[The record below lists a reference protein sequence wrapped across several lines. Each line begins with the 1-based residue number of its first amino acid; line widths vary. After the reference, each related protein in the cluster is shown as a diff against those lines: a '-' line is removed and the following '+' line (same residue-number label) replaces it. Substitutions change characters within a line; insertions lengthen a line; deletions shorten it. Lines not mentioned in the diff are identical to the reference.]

1 MSMRSKISHLLDNLA
16 VLEPCLVHQPADL
29 DALPSRW
36 HAHEFAGVGAFE
48 ADAREHAVAFA
59 QHGMNVRVHVGEDPA
74 VRVRCEAVE
83 LIGAMCD
90 HLEMPRPR
98 DERSQEIWLA
108 VGVHVARQGTAIFAG
123 ARPAL
128 ERLASNYALHTAT
141 GNPSPRVEAYFES
154 MDARQLLGVPAG
166 PDLVGIW
173 KQSPEFYDRLFVL
186 ADATPER
193 SVVVDDSADQ
203 LTLAASRGA
212 RSILVDAGAER
223 DGGDFD
229 AVIRVIDELPAT
241 VAVVSSR

>member
-1 MSMRSKISHLLDNLA
+1 MTIDACFLDMDGVITDFTHLPRQWDRYMGEILAPELGRSVEDWGRANRA
-16 VLEPCLVHQPADL
+16 VFP
-29 DALPSRW
+29 
-36 HAHEFAGVGAFE
+36 GVW
-48 ADAREHAVAFA
+48 ARNEEW
-59 QHGMNVRVHVGEDPA
+59 GMDPA

-108 VGVHVARQGTAIFAG
+108 VGVHVAWQGTAIFAG

-223 DGGDFD
+223 GGGTST
-229 AVIRVIDELPAT
+229 L
-241 VAVVSSR
+241 